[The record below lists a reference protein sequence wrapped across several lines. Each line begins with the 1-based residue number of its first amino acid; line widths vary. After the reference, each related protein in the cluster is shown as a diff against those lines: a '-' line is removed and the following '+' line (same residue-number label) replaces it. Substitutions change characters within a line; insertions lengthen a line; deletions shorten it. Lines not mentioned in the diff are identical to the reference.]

1 MAKRKYNEEPH
12 ISGDLGDLKGLPKN
26 VNLGEQKKRI
36 SAQVEAGRAH
46 IEGDE
51 TLGKRCVTAL
61 RSSGEF
67 KRATQG
73 FHTYPARLHPD
84 AARLLL
90 EALPGKSLGDPF
102 CGGGTLLVEALIQGR
117 EVHGS
122 DLNPV
127 ATLVATSRT
136 ALLSPSQI
144 TELETLL
151 KDIHQTAC
159 QTLDDKKHVFLP
171 QSILKYKDWYQ
182 LVCFNELA
190 ALYDAIRSLE
200 CDLKPLCQAVF
211 SSLVIKY
218 SKRASDTSNKV
229 VNIARKPGCVVKAF
243 AEKAKE
249 YVENLRELQTL
260 VPPGTHQAEISLADA
275 RFPKF
280 KNVDTI
286 ITSPPYPGTYD
297 YLPLQ
302 QLRQA
307 WFDLD
312 MKVDS
317 EIGSRRSFKTTRN
330 AYEAWLKD
338 TDNWMASAANALS
351 IGGRIAIVVGE
362 GIQAGRSLK
371 VAKPTMSAAQRA
383 GLKFVC
389 CASVDRRDPATDQK
403 KIEYIIVF
411 EKIAETPS
419 NVLPKPPKEDSKQLG
434 SRATDIRD
442 IKPFTQ
448 RKRTPEFSDGEAND
462 HRDDRGPR
470 DDRRRDDRGPREER
484 RREDRGP
491 REDRRREDRG
501 PRDDRRRED
510 RGPRDDRR
518 RDDRAPRDDRRREDR
533 GPREDRRRED
543 RGPRDDRRREDR
555 GPRDD
560 RRREDRAPRDDR
572 RRDDRV
578 PRDSK
583 PKSLFGSHRLS
594 GRKTDDSNKD

>member
-1 MAKRKYNEEPH
+1 MVKRKYNEESH
-12 ISGDLGDLKGLPKN
+12 VSGDLHDLQGLPKN

-46 IEGDE
+46 IDGDE
-51 TLGKRCVTAL
+51 ALGKRCVTAL

-84 AARLLL
+84 AARILLD
-90 EALPGKSLGDPF
+90 ALPGKSLGDPF

-117 EVHGS
+117 LVSGS

-127 ATLVATSRT
+127 ATLVATART
-136 ALLSPSQI
+136 ALLSPKQI
-144 TELETLL
+144 DELDELMHGVYDSACKTLES
-151 KDIHQTAC
+151 
-159 QTLDDKKHVFLP
+159 KKHVFLP

-190 ALYDAIRSLE
+190 ALFDAIRELE
-200 CDLKPLCQAVF
+200 SELKPLCQAVF

-229 VNIARKPGCVVKAF
+229 VNIARKPGCVVRAF
-243 AEKAKE
+243 ADKAKE
-249 YVENLRELQTL
+249 YIGNLRELQTL
-260 VPPGTHQAEISLADA
+260 VPPGTQPAQISLADA

-312 MKVDS
+312 MKVES

-330 AYEAWLKD
+330 AYASWLRD
-338 TDNWMASAANALS
+338 TDDWMASAANALA

-371 VAKPTMSAAQRA
+371 VARPTMNAAQRA

-389 CASVDRRDPATDQK
+389 CASVDRKDPATEQK

-411 EKIAETPS
+411 EKTAETPH
-419 NVLPKPPKEDSKQLG
+419 NILPKPASETKKSLG
-434 SRATDIRD
+434 ARPSDVRD
-442 IKPFTQ
+442 MKPFSH
-448 RKRTPEFSDGEAND
+448 K
-462 HRDDRGPR
+462 
-470 DDRRRDDRGPREER
+470 ER
-484 RREDRGP
+484 PKDTDEDRAP
-491 REDRRREDRG
+491 REDRRN
-501 PRDDRRRED
+501 
-510 RGPRDDRR
+510 
-518 RDDRAPRDDRRREDR
+518 DRA
-533 GPREDRRRED
+533 PREDRRNRRSD
-543 RGPRDDRRREDR
+543 RDN
-555 GPRDD
+555 
-560 RRREDRAPRDDR
+560 
-572 RRDDRV
+572 
-578 PRDSK
+578 SK
-583 PKSLFGSHRLS
+583 PRSMFGSHRLS
-594 GRKTDDSNKD
+594 GGKHDDGGKE